1 MSSIYVTLRVA
12 RYCISSIGFSTV
24 YLYFTVRAF
33 LIQLLPNAYKQ
44 MTGFS
49 TKEHNIWTY
58 FAKPYWSTSTPIYLQ
73 SYYKIAANV
82 LRAVD
87 LRSSNRH

>member
-12 RYCISSIGFSTV
+12 RYCISSIEFSTV
-24 YLYFTVRAF
+24 YLYFTVRVF

-49 TKEHNIWTY
+49 TKEHNI
-58 FAKPYWSTSTPIYLQ
+58 
-73 SYYKIAANV
+73 
-82 LRAVD
+82 
-87 LRSSNRH
+87 